1 MDRSARARGGAMK
14 GFLQSTIVRIAFAVL
29 GLFILTAALAPLLAP
44 ADPMAGSL
52 ENRLAPP
59 AWVEGGSLQHI
70 LGADDLGR
78 DILSRLIYGAQV
90 SLAVS
95 ALAILGA
102 GVAGTA
108 IGMFA
113 GYFGGWTDRII
124 MRIVDLAL
132 SFPIIML
139 ALLFAALF
147 GPSLVNII
155 IVLVMVL
162 WSPYARMARG
172 ETLRVKKLDYVDLA
186 RTAGASHPAIIWR
199 HILPNISG
207 ALIVL
212 ATLQVGTVIVLEA
225 SLSFLGVGV
234 PPPTPSWGSMVA
246 DGRNFI
252 ASAWWV
258 SLIPGLAVLVVV
270 LTANMLGDA
279 LADYLNPDR
288 RRETGG

>member
-1 MDRSARARGGAMK
+1 M
-14 GFLQSTIVRIAFAVL
+14 
-29 GLFILTAALAPLLAP
+29 
-44 ADPMAGSL
+44 
-52 ENRLAPP
+52 PP
-59 AWVEGGSLQHI
+59 VWIEGGELRHI

-78 DILSRLIYGAQV
+78 DILSRLMHGAQV

-102 GVAGTA
+102 GIVGSAV
-108 IGMFA
+108 GMVA
-113 GYFGGWTDRII
+113 GYFGGWTDRIA

-139 ALLFAALF
+139 ALLMAALF

-155 IVLVMVL
+155 IVLMLVL

-172 ETLRVKKLDYVDLA
+172 ETLRVKKLEYVDLA
-186 RTAGASHPAIIWR
+186 RTAGASHLSILVR
-199 HILPNISG
+199 HILPNIAG

-234 PPPTPSWGSMVA
+234 PPPTPSWGSMVS

-270 LTANMLGDA
+270 MSANMFGDA
-279 LADYLNPDR
+279 LSDYLNPDR
-288 RRETGG
+288 RRETGL

>member
-1 MDRSARARGGAMK
+1 MT
-14 GFLQSTIVRIAFAVL
+14 GFFRSTIVRIAVAVL
-29 GLFILTAALAPLLAP
+29 GMFVLTALLAPLIAP
-44 ADPMAGSL
+44 ADPIAGSL
-52 ENRLAPP
+52 DDRLMPP
-59 AWVEGGSLQHI
+59 AWSEGGSLRHL

-102 GVAGTA
+102 GLVGS
-108 IGMFA
+108 IVGMIA
-113 GYFGGWTDRII
+113 GYFGGWIDRIV

-139 ALLFAALF
+139 ALLIAALF

-155 IVLVMVL
+155 IVLMIVL

-186 RTAGASHPAIIWR
+186 RTASASDLYIIFR
-199 HILPNISG
+199 HVLPNIAG

-234 PPPTPSWGSMVA
+234 PPPTPSWGSMVS

-270 LTANMLGDA
+270 MSANMLGDA
-279 LADYLNPDR
+279 LADHLNPDR
-288 RRETGG
+288 RRETGL

>member
-1 MDRSARARGGAMK
+1 MK
-14 GFLQSTIVRIAFAVL
+14 GFFRSTIVRVAVAVL
-29 GLFILTAALAPLLAP
+29 GLFMLAALLAPLIAP
-44 ADPMAGSL
+44 ANPMAGSL
-52 ENRLAPP
+52 DDRLMPP
-59 AWVEGGSLQHI
+59 AWVEGGSLRHL

-90 SLAVS
+90 SLAVG

-102 GVAGTA
+102 GIVGSAV
-108 IGMFA
+108 GMIA
-113 GYFGGWTDRII
+113 GYFGGWVDRII

-139 ALLFAALF
+139 ALLIAALF

-155 IVLVMVL
+155 IVLMIVL

-186 RTAGASHPAIIWR
+186 RTAGASDLYIIAR
-199 HILPNISG
+199 HVLPNIAG

-234 PPPTPSWGSMVA
+234 PPPTPSWGSMVS

-270 LTANMLGDA
+270 MSANMLGDA
-279 LADYLNPDR
+279 LADHLNPDR
-288 RRETGG
+288 RRETGL

>member
-1 MDRSARARGGAMK
+1 MRGLFRS
-14 GFLQSTIVRIAFAVL
+14 SIVRMAVAVL
-29 GLFILTAALAPLLAP
+29 GLFALAALLAPLIAP
-44 ADPMAGSL
+44 TNPMAGTL
-52 ENRLAPP
+52 EDRLMPP
-59 AWVEGGSLQHI
+59 AWVEGGSLRHL

-102 GVAGTA
+102 GIVGSAV
-108 IGMFA
+108 GMIA
-113 GYFGGWTDRII
+113 GYYGGWTDRVM
-124 MRIVDLAL
+124 MRVVDLAL

-139 ALLFAALF
+139 ALLMAALF
-147 GPSLVNII
+147 GPSLANII
-155 IVLVMVL
+155 VVLMIVL

-172 ETLRVKKLDYVDLA
+172 ETLRVRKLDYVDLA
-186 RTAGASHPAIIWR
+186 RTAGASDSYIIVR
-199 HILPNISG
+199 HVLPNIAG

-234 PPPTPSWGSMVA
+234 PPPTPSWGSMVS

-258 SLIPGLAVLVVV
+258 SLIPGLAVLAVVMS
-270 LTANMLGDA
+270 ANMLGDA
-279 LADYLNPDR
+279 LADHLNPDR
-288 RRETGG
+288 RRETGL

>member
-1 MDRSARARGGAMK
+1 MTGLFRS
-14 GFLQSTIVRIAFAVL
+14 SIVRIAVAVL
-29 GLFILTAALAPLLAP
+29 GLFVLAALLAPLIAP
-44 ADPMAGSL
+44 ANPMAGSL
-52 ENRLAPP
+52 EDRLMPP
-59 AWVEGGSLQHI
+59 AWVEGGSLRHI

-78 DILSRLIYGAQV
+78 DILSRLVYGAQV

-102 GVAGTA
+102 GI
-108 IGMFA
+108 IGSTVGMIA
-113 GYFGGWTDRII
+113 GYVGGWTDRIV
-124 MRIVDLAL
+124 MRVVDLAL

-139 ALLFAALF
+139 ALLMAALF

-155 IVLVMVL
+155 IVLMIVL

-172 ETLRVKKLDYVDLA
+172 ETLRVRKLDYIDLA
-186 RTAGASHPAIIWR
+186 RSAGASDSYIIVR
-199 HILPNISG
+199 HVLPNIAG

-234 PPPTPSWGSMVA
+234 PPPTPSWGSMVS

-270 LTANMLGDA
+270 MSANMLGDA
-279 LADYLNPDR
+279 LADHLNPDR
-288 RRETGG
+288 RRETGL

>member
-1 MDRSARARGGAMK
+1 MRG
-14 GFLQSTIVRIAFAVL
+14 FFRSTIVRIAVAVL
-29 GLFILTAALAPLLAP
+29 GLFILAALLAPLIAP
-44 ADPMAGSL
+44 ANPTAGSL
-52 ENRLAPP
+52 EDRLMPP
-59 AWVEGGSLQHI
+59 AWAEGGSLRHL

-102 GVAGTA
+102 GVAGSTV
-108 IGMFA
+108 GMIA
-113 GYFGGWTDRII
+113 GYFGGWVDRII

-139 ALLFAALF
+139 ALLIAALF

-155 IVLVMVL
+155 IVLMIVL

-172 ETLRVKKLDYVDLA
+172 ETLRIKKLDYVDLA
-186 RTAGASHPAIIWR
+186 RTAGASDLYVIVR
-199 HILPNISG
+199 HILPNIAG

-234 PPPTPSWGSMVA
+234 PPPTPSWGSMVS

-270 LTANMLGDA
+270 MSANMLGDA
-279 LADYLNPDR
+279 LADHLNPDR
-288 RRETGG
+288 RRETGL

>member
-1 MDRSARARGGAMK
+1 MRG
-14 GFLQSTIVRIAFAVL
+14 FFRSTIVRIAVAVL
-29 GLFILTAALAPLLAP
+29 GLFVLAALLAPLIAP
-44 ADPMAGSL
+44 TDPWEGHL
-52 ENRLAPP
+52 GERLTPP
-59 AWVEGGSLQHI
+59 AWIKGGRLYHL
-70 LGADDLGR
+70 LGTDDLGR

-102 GVAGTA
+102 GIVGSTV
-108 IGMFA
+108 GMIA
-113 GYFGGWTDRII
+113 GYFGGWTDRIV
-124 MRIVDLAL
+124 MRIVDLVL
-132 SFPIIML
+132 SFPVIML
-139 ALLFAALF
+139 ALLMAVLF
-147 GPSLVNII
+147 GPSLVNV
-155 IVLVMVL
+155 IVVLMIVL

-172 ETLRVKKLDYVDLA
+172 ETLRVRKLDYVDLA
-186 RTAGASHPAIIWR
+186 RTAGASDPYIIVR
-199 HILPNISG
+199 HVLPNIAG

-234 PPPTPSWGSMVA
+234 PPPTPSWGSMVS

-270 LTANMLGDA
+270 MSANMLGDA
-279 LADYLNPDR
+279 LADHLNPDR
-288 RRETGG
+288 RRETGL

>member
-1 MDRSARARGGAMK
+1 MK
-14 GFLQSTIVRIAFAVL
+14 GFLRSGIARVALGVL
-29 GLFILTAALAPLLAP
+29 SVFILAALFAPLLAP
-44 ADPMAGSL
+44 ADPLAGSL
-52 ENRLAPP
+52 EARLTPP
-59 AWVEGGSLQHI
+59 AWAEGGSLKH
-70 LGADDLGR
+70 LFGTDDLGR

-102 GVAGTA
+102 GVVGSS
-108 IGMFA
+108 IGMLA
-113 GYFGGWTDRII
+113 AYAGGWTERIV
-124 MRIVDLAL
+124 MRVVDLAM

-147 GPSLVNII
+147 GPSLVNI
-155 IVLVMVL
+155 VLVLMLVL

-172 ETLRVKKLDYVDLA
+172 ETLRVKKREYVDLA
-186 RTAGASHPAIIWR
+186 RTAGVSHFTILTR
-199 HILPNISG
+199 HILPNIAG
-207 ALIVL
+207 PLIVL

-234 PPPTPSWGSMVA
+234 PPPTPSWGSMVS

-258 SLIPGLAVLVVV
+258 SLIPGLAVLIMVMA
-270 LTANMLGDA
+270 ANLLGDA
-279 LADYLNPDR
+279 LADHLNPDR
-288 RRETGG
+288 RRETGL

>member
-1 MDRSARARGGAMK
+1 MN
-14 GFLQSTIVRIAFAVL
+14 GFFRSTIVRIAVAVL
-29 GLFILTAALAPLLAP
+29 GLFILAALLAPLFAP
-44 ADPMAGSL
+44 ANPMAGSL
-52 ENRLAPP
+52 EDRLMPP
-59 AWVEGGSLQHI
+59 AWVEGGSLRHI

-102 GVAGTA
+102 GIVGS
-108 IGMFA
+108 IVGMIA
-113 GYFGGWTDRII
+113 GYFGGWIDRII

-139 ALLFAALF
+139 ALLIAALF
-147 GPSLVNII
+147 GPSLVNIV
-155 IVLVMVL
+155 IVLVIVL

-172 ETLRVKKLDYVDLA
+172 ETMRVKKLDYVDLA
-186 RTAGASHPAIIWR
+186 RTAGASDPYIIAR
-199 HILPNISG
+199 HILPNIAA
-207 ALIVL
+207 ALVVL

-234 PPPTPSWGSMVA
+234 PPPTPSWGSMVS

-270 LTANMLGDA
+270 MSANMLGDA
-279 LADYLNPDR
+279 LADHLNPDR
-288 RRETGG
+288 RRETGL

>member
-1 MDRSARARGGAMK
+1 MK
-14 GFLQSTIVRIAFAVL
+14 GFLQSTIVRIALAVL

-59 AWVEGGSLQHI
+59 AWIEGGSLQHI

-108 IGMFA
+108 IGMIA

-279 LADYLNPDR
+279 LADFLNPDR

>member
-1 MDRSARARGGAMK
+1 MTGLFRS
-14 GFLQSTIVRIAFAVL
+14 SIVRIAVAVL
-29 GLFILTAALAPLLAP
+29 GLFVLAALLAPLIAP
-44 ADPMAGSL
+44 ANPMAGSL
-52 ENRLAPP
+52 EDRLMPP
-59 AWVEGGSLQHI
+59 AWVEGGSLRHI

-78 DILSRLIYGAQV
+78 DILSRLVYGAQV

-102 GVAGTA
+102 GI
-108 IGMFA
+108 IGSTVGMIA
-113 GYFGGWTDRII
+113 GYVGGWTDRIV
-124 MRIVDLAL
+124 MRVVDLAL

-139 ALLFAALF
+139 ALLMAALF

-155 IVLVMVL
+155 IVLMIVL

-172 ETLRVKKLDYVDLA
+172 ETLRVRKLDYIDLA
-186 RTAGASHPAIIWR
+186 RTAGASDSYIIVR
-199 HILPNISG
+199 HVLPNIAG

-234 PPPTPSWGSMVA
+234 PPPTPSWGSMVS

-270 LTANMLGDA
+270 MSANMLGDA
-279 LADYLNPDR
+279 LADHLNPDR
-288 RRETGG
+288 RRETGL

>member
-1 MDRSARARGGAMK
+1 MRG
-14 GFLQSTIVRIAFAVL
+14 FFRSTIVRIALGVL
-29 GLFILTAALAPLLAP
+29 ALFVLAALLAPLVAP
-44 ADPMAGSL
+44 ADPLVGSL
-52 ENRLAPP
+52 EDRLVPP
-59 AWVEGGSLQHI
+59 AWVEGGSLRHL

-78 DILSRLIYGAQV
+78 DILSRLVYGARV

-102 GVAGTA
+102 GVLGSA
-108 IGMFA
+108 IGMIA
-113 GYFGGWTDRII
+113 GYFGGWVDRIA

-139 ALLFAALF
+139 ALLMAALF

-155 IVLVMVL
+155 LVLALVL
-162 WSPYARMARG
+162 WAPYARMARG
-172 ETLRVKKLDYVDLA
+172 ETLRVKTLDYVDLA
-186 RTAGASHPAIIWR
+186 RTAGASHLAILAR
-199 HILPNISG
+199 HILPNIAG

-234 PPPTPSWGSMVA
+234 PPPTPSWGSMVS

-270 LTANMLGDA
+270 MAANMLGDA
-279 LADYLNPDR
+279 LADHLNPDR
-288 RRETGG
+288 RRETGL

>member
-1 MDRSARARGGAMK
+1 MS
-14 GFLQSTIVRIAFAVL
+14 GFFRSTIVRIATVVLALFVIVAV
-29 GLFILTAALAPLLAP
+29 LAPLIAP
-44 ADPMAGSL
+44 ADPMSGSL
-52 ENRLAPP
+52 DDRLMPP
-59 AWVEGGSLQHI
+59 VWIEGGELRHI

-78 DILSRLIYGAQV
+78 DILSRLMHGAQV

-102 GVAGTA
+102 GIVGSAV
-108 IGMFA
+108 GMVA
-113 GYFGGWTDRII
+113 GYFGGWTDRIA

-139 ALLFAALF
+139 ALLMAALF

-155 IVLVMVL
+155 IVLMLVL

-172 ETLRVKKLDYVDLA
+172 ETLRVKKLEYVDLA
-186 RTAGASHPAIIWR
+186 RTAGASHLSILVR
-199 HILPNISG
+199 HILPNIAG

-234 PPPTPSWGSMVA
+234 PPPTPSWGSMVS

-270 LTANMLGDA
+270 MSANMFGDA
-279 LADYLNPDR
+279 LSDYLNPDR
-288 RRETGG
+288 RRETGL

>member
-1 MDRSARARGGAMK
+1 MK

-59 AWVEGGSLQHI
+59 AWIEGGSLQHI

-234 PPPTPSWGSMVA
+234 PPPTPSWGAMVA

>member
-1 MDRSARARGGAMK
+1 MK
-14 GFLQSTIVRIAFAVL
+14 GFLQSTIVRIALAVL

-59 AWVEGGSLQHI
+59 AWIEGGSLQHI

-108 IGMFA
+108 IGMIA

-234 PPPTPSWGSMVA
+234 QPPTPSWGSMVA
-246 DGRNFI
+246 GGRNFI

>member
-1 MDRSARARGGAMK
+1 MKELFRSTVVRVAVAM
-14 GFLQSTIVRIAFAVL
+14 L
-29 GLFILTAALAPLLAP
+29 GLFILAALLAPLIAP
-44 ADPMAGSL
+44 ENPMAGSL
-52 ENRLAPP
+52 EDRLMPP
-59 AWVEGGSLQHI
+59 AWAEGGSLRHL

-95 ALAILGA
+95 TLAILGA
-102 GVAGTA
+102 GIVGSAV
-108 IGMFA
+108 GMFA
-113 GYFGGWTDRII
+113 GYFGGWIDRII

-139 ALLFAALF
+139 ALLIAALF
-147 GPSLVNII
+147 GPSLINII
-155 IVLVMVL
+155 IVLIIVL

-186 RTAGASHPAIIWR
+186 HTAGASDFYIIFR
-199 HILPNISG
+199 HILPNIAG

-270 LTANMLGDA
+270 MSANMLGDA
-279 LADYLNPDR
+279 LADHLNPDR
-288 RRETGG
+288 RRETGL

>member
-1 MDRSARARGGAMK
+1 MK
-14 GFLQSTIVRIAFAVL
+14 GFFQSTIVRVAAAVL
-29 GLFILTAALAPLLAP
+29 GLFILAALAAPLIAP
-44 ADPMAGSL
+44 ANPTAGSL
-52 ENRLAPP
+52 EDRLMPP
-59 AWVEGGSLQHI
+59 AWVDGGSLRHL

-102 GVAGTA
+102 GLVGSAV
-108 IGMFA
+108 GMIA

-124 MRIVDLAL
+124 MRFVDLAL

-139 ALLFAALF
+139 ALLMAVLF
-147 GPSLVNII
+147 GPSLFNII
-155 IVLVMVL
+155 IVLMIVL

-172 ETLRVKKLDYVDLA
+172 ETLRVRKLDYVDLA
-186 RTAGASHPAIIWR
+186 RTAGASDLSIIAR
-199 HILPNISG
+199 HVLPNIAG

-234 PPPTPSWGSMVA
+234 PPPTPSWGSMVS

-258 SLIPGLAVLVVV
+258 SLIPGLAVLAVVMS
-270 LTANMLGDA
+270 ANMLGDA
-279 LADYLNPDR
+279 LADHLNPDR
-288 RRETGG
+288 RRETGL

>member
-1 MDRSARARGGAMK
+1 MK
-14 GFLQSTIVRIAFAVL
+14 GFLQSTIVRIALAVL

-59 AWVEGGSLQHI
+59 AWIEGGSLQHI

-108 IGMFA
+108 IGMIA

-234 PPPTPSWGSMVA
+234 PPPTPSWGAMVA

>member
-1 MDRSARARGGAMK
+1 MK
-14 GFLQSTIVRIAFAVL
+14 GFLQSTIVRIALAVL

-59 AWVEGGSLQHI
+59 AWIEGGSLQHI

-108 IGMFA
+108 IGMIA

>member
-1 MDRSARARGGAMK
+1 MKELFRSTVVRVAVAM
-14 GFLQSTIVRIAFAVL
+14 L
-29 GLFILTAALAPLLAP
+29 GLFILAALLAP
-44 ADPMAGSL
+44 FIAPENPMAGSL
-52 ENRLAPP
+52 EDRLMPP
-59 AWVEGGSLQHI
+59 AWAEGGSLRHL

-95 ALAILGA
+95 TLAILGA
-102 GVAGTA
+102 GIVGSAV
-108 IGMFA
+108 GMFA
-113 GYFGGWTDRII
+113 GYFGGWIDRII

-139 ALLFAALF
+139 ALLIAALF
-147 GPSLVNII
+147 GPSLINII
-155 IVLVMVL
+155 IVLIIVL

-186 RTAGASHPAIIWR
+186 HTAGASDFYIIFR
-199 HILPNISG
+199 HILPNIAG

-270 LTANMLGDA
+270 MSANMLGDA
-279 LADYLNPDR
+279 LADHLNPDR
-288 RRETGG
+288 RRETGL

>member
-1 MDRSARARGGAMK
+1 MRGLFRS
-14 GFLQSTIVRIAFAVL
+14 SIVRMAVAVL
-29 GLFILTAALAPLLAP
+29 GLFVLAAVLAPLIAP
-44 ADPMAGSL
+44 ANPMAGTL
-52 ENRLAPP
+52 EDRLMPP
-59 AWVEGGSLQHI
+59 AWVEGGSLRHL

-102 GVAGTA
+102 GIVGSAV
-108 IGMFA
+108 GMIA
-113 GYFGGWTDRII
+113 GYYGGWTDRIM
-124 MRIVDLAL
+124 MRVVDLAL

-139 ALLFAALF
+139 ALLIAALF

-155 IVLVMVL
+155 VVLMIVL

-186 RTAGASHPAIIWR
+186 RTAGASDASIIVR
-199 HILPNISG
+199 HVLPNIAG

-234 PPPTPSWGSMVA
+234 PPPTPSWGSMVS

-258 SLIPGLAVLVVV
+258 SLIPGLAVLAVVMS
-270 LTANMLGDA
+270 ANMLGDA
-279 LADYLNPDR
+279 LADHLNPHR
-288 RRETGG
+288 RRETGP

>member
-1 MDRSARARGGAMK
+1 VK
-14 GFLQSTIVRIAFAVL
+14 GFLSSIIARVALGVL
-29 GLFILTAALAPLLAP
+29 GLFLAAALLAPWLAP
-44 ADPMAGSL
+44 ADPLTGSL
-52 ENRLAPP
+52 EERLAPP
-59 AWVEGGSLQHI
+59 AWSEGGSLRHL

-78 DILSRLIYGAQV
+78 DILSRLIYGARV

-95 ALAILGA
+95 VLAILGA
-102 GVAGTA
+102 GVVGST
-108 IGMFA
+108 IGMVA
-113 GYFGGWTDRII
+113 GYFGGWTERIA
-124 MRIVDLAL
+124 MRVVDLAL
-132 SFPIIML
+132 SFPVIML

-155 IVLVMVL
+155 LVLGLVL
-162 WSPYARMARG
+162 WSPFARMARG
-172 ETLRVKKLDYVDLA
+172 ETLRIKTLDYVDLA
-186 RTAGASHPAIIWR
+186 RTAGASHLAILVR

-234 PPPTPSWGSMVA
+234 PPPTPSWGSMVS

-258 SLIPGLAVLVVV
+258 SFIPGLAVLAVVMA
-270 LTANMLGDA
+270 ANMLGDA
-279 LADYLNPDR
+279 LADHLNPDR
-288 RRETGG
+288 RRETGV

>member
-1 MDRSARARGGAMK
+1 
-14 GFLQSTIVRIAFAVL
+14 
-29 GLFILTAALAPLLAP
+29 
-44 ADPMAGSL
+44 MAGSL
-52 ENRLAPP
+52 DDRLMPP
-59 AWVEGGSLQHI
+59 AWIEGGSLRHI

-95 ALAILGA
+95 VLAILGA
-102 GVAGTA
+102 GLVGSS
-108 IGMFA
+108 IGMIA
-113 GYFGGWTDRII
+113 GYFGGWIDRII

-139 ALLFAALF
+139 ALLIAALF

-155 IVLVMVL
+155 IVLMIVL

-186 RTAGASHPAIIWR
+186 RTAGASDAYIIVR
-199 HILPNISG
+199 HILPNIAG

-234 PPPTPSWGSMVA
+234 PPPTPSWGSMVS

-270 LTANMLGDA
+270 MSANMLGDA
-279 LADYLNPDR
+279 LADHLNPDR
-288 RRETGG
+288 RRETGL

>member
-1 MDRSARARGGAMK
+1 MK
-14 GFLQSTIVRIAFAVL
+14 GFLSSIIVRVALGFIGVFVL
-29 GLFILTAALAPLLAP
+29 AALLAPLIAP
-44 ADPMAGSL
+44 ADPMSGSL
-52 ENRLAPP
+52 EDRLTPP
-59 AWVEGGSLQHI
+59 AWAEGGSLRYL
-70 LGADDLGR
+70 LGTDDLGR
-78 DILSRLIYGAQV
+78 DILSRLIHGARV

-95 ALAILGA
+95 VLAIFGA
-102 GVAGTA
+102 AVAGTS
-108 IGMFA
+108 IGLVA
-113 GYFGGWTDRII
+113 GYFGGWTERIA

-132 SFPIIML
+132 SFPVIML

-155 IVLVMVL
+155 IVLALVL
-162 WSPYARMARG
+162 WSPFARMARG

-186 RTAGASHPAIIWR
+186 RTAGSSHLRIMLR
-199 HILPNISG
+199 HILPNIAG

-234 PPPTPSWGSMVA
+234 PPPTPSWGSMVS

-258 SLIPGLAVLVVV
+258 SLIPGAAVLVVV
-270 LTANMLGDA
+270 LAANLLGDA

-288 RRETGG
+288 RRETGL

>member
-1 MDRSARARGGAMK
+1 MRGLFRS
-14 GFLQSTIVRIAFAVL
+14 SIVRMAVTVL
-29 GLFILTAALAPLLAP
+29 GVFVLTALMAPLIAP
-44 ADPMAGSL
+44 TNPAAGSL
-52 ENRLAPP
+52 DDRLMPP
-59 AWVEGGSLQHI
+59 AWVEGGSLRHL

-95 ALAILGA
+95 ALAIIGA
-102 GVAGTA
+102 GIVGSTV
-108 IGMFA
+108 GMIA
-113 GYFGGWTDRII
+113 GYFGGWTDRIV
-124 MRIVDLAL
+124 MRVVDLAL

-139 ALLFAALF
+139 ALLMAALF

-155 IVLVMVL
+155 VVLMIVL

-172 ETLRVKKLDYVDLA
+172 ETLRVRKLDYVDLA
-186 RTAGASHPAIIWR
+186 RTAGASDPYIIAR
-199 HILPNISG
+199 HVLPNIAG

-234 PPPTPSWGSMVA
+234 PPPTPSWGSMVS

-258 SLIPGLAVLVVV
+258 SLIPGLAVLAVVMS
-270 LTANMLGDA
+270 ANMLGDA

-288 RRETGG
+288 RRETGL